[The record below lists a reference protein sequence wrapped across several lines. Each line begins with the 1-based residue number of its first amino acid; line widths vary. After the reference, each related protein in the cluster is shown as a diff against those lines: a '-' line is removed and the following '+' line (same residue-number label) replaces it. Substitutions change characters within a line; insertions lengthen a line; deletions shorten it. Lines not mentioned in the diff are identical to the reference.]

1 MAEGTVTLPVVS
13 QSRAPAGQVEVP
25 AAVVAGPVREHLLHA
40 AVRSQL
46 AARRAGTVATKTKG
60 LVSGGG
66 KKPWRQKGT
75 GRARAGSI
83 RSPLWAGGGTTFGP
97 QPRDWAYRLPRT
109 ARKAAL
115 RAALASRHAAGTL
128 LVVDGLSLPEPKTKR
143 MVECLRGLGLE
154 GASVLI
160 VLARADEPPAREGP
174 PRRPASGA
182 APRLEEGLHHAGR
195 GQPDR
200 LLRGSVGDADR
211 PVPPDLART
220 PLPDRLRLRR
230 DHQGPAGAV
239 ADRAARQVRGA
250 EQPRAHDHP
259 PSRRRPQAP
268 LSGDRLQARQDG
280 RAGKG
285 GRHRVRSEPLGA
297 YRAPALRRR

>member
-83 RSPLWAGGGTTFGP
+83 RSPLWAGGGTIFGP

-115 RAALASRHAAGTL
+115 RAGLASRHAAGTL
-128 LVVDGLSLPEPKTKR
+128 LGGAGPTLPEPR
-143 MVECLRGLGLE
+143 PSPRAEALPGPAPE
-154 GASVLI
+154 GRAAPLAPARPA
-160 VLARADEPPAREGP
+160 ARAR
-174 PRRPASGA
+174 
-182 APRLEEGLHHAGR
+182 
-195 GQPDR
+195 
-200 LLRGSVGDADR
+200 
-211 PVPPDLART
+211 
-220 PLPDRLRLRR
+220 
-230 DHQGPAGAV
+230 
-239 ADRAARQVRGA
+239 
-250 EQPRAHDHP
+250 
-259 PSRRRPQAP
+259 
-268 LSGDRLQARQDG
+268 
-280 RAGKG
+280 
-285 GRHRVRSEPLGA
+285 
-297 YRAPALRRR
+297 

>member
-13 QSRAPAGQVEVP
+13 QSRVPAGLVEVP
-25 AAVVAGPVREHLLHA
+25 AGGVAGPVREHLLPS

-154 GASVLI
+154 GASVLV
-160 VLARADEPPAREGP
+160 VLARAD
-174 PRRPASGA
+174 A
-182 APRLEEGLHHAGR
+182 AV
-195 GQPDR
+195 Q
-200 LLRGSVGDADR
+200 
-211 PVPPDLART
+211 
-220 PLPDRLRLRR
+220 
-230 DHQGPAGAV
+230 
-239 ADRAARQVRGA
+239 RAARHLPHVKVLVA
-250 EQPRAHDHP
+250 EALNVYDVPGHTHLMLTRA
-259 PSRRRPQAP
+259 A
-268 LSGDRLQARQDG
+268 LEAVAGRL
-280 RAGKG
+280 G
-285 GRHRVRSEPLGA
+285 GSA
-297 YRAPALRRR
+297 